1 MRLRLGENMMPY
13 KEHITQWSDLVTT
26 YEATRAGF
34 ISIAFEK
41 NIKATPFVE
50 EAKSLKIIALKAKK
64 PKDLLNLTDIYPS
77 LLTASGL
84 SYKSLNHLTKENK
97 DEAIKN
103 LIEKFLEP
111 AGEKFIDELVYRF
124 LLTRGDTLGGK
135 MRNIA
140 GFIGEKK
147 LVRSI
152 IASLSIKN
160 RDFMYLNSKSKS
172 WIVGEYE
179 DLTIEENVKGL
190 CWRNSKGQRTI
201 LFNIT
206 PSIVNNNID
215 ICIFDCSYDIV
226 SKEILDN
233 PEKYIALGELKGGI
247 DPAGADEHWKTAN
260 TALERIR
267 NSFNE
272 HKFNPLTFFI
282 GAAIEKSMAKE
293 IFLQLEK
300 NILSNV
306 ANLTNDTQLKSIAN
320 WICEI

>member
-1 MRLRLGENMMPY
+1 MMPY

-84 SYKSLNHLTKENK
+84 SNKSLNHLTKENK

-201 LFNIT
+201 LFNFT

-272 HKFNPLTFFI
+272 HKLNPLTFFI

>member
-1 MRLRLGENMMPY
+1 MIF
-13 KEHITQWSDLVTT
+13 KEHVTQWNDLVTT

-41 NIKATPFVE
+41 NMKATPFVE
-50 EAKSLKIIALKAKK
+50 EAKSLKVIAQQAKK

-84 SYKSLNHLTKENK
+84 SDKSLNHLTQQ
-97 DEAIKN
+97 DQIEAIKN

-111 AGEKFIDELVYRF
+111 AGQNFVEELVYRF
-124 LLTRGDTLGGK
+124 LLTRGDTLGGM

-147 LVRSI
+147 LIRSI
-152 IASLSIKN
+152 ISVLSLKK

-172 WIVGEYE
+172 WIAGEYE

-190 CWRNSKGQRTI
+190 YWKNLRGARTV

-206 PSIVNNNID
+206 PRIVKKNID
-215 ICIFDCSYDIV
+215 ICIFDCSYDAM
-226 SKEILDN
+226 SKKVIDD
-233 PEKYIALGELKGGI
+233 PKKYIALGELKGGI
-247 DPAGADEHWKTAN
+247 DPAGADEHWKTAS

-267 NSFNE
+267 NSFNK
-272 HKFNPLTFFI
+272 HKLKPLTFFI
-282 GAAIEKSMAKE
+282 GAAIENSMAEE
-293 IFLQLEK
+293 IFFQLEK
-300 NILSNV
+300 NILSNA
-306 ANLTNDTQLKSIAN
+306 ANLTNDDQLRFITN
-320 WICEI
+320 WLCEI